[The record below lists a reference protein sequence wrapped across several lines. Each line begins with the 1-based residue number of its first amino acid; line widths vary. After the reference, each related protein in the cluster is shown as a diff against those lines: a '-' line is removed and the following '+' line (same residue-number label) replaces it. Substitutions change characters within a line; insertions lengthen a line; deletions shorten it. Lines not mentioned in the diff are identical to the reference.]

1 MKWGLVI
8 ANRAKRRHRH
18 LPMEEREQIDEMLL
32 EMASDPLSGDIK
44 LLRGTRGTLRR
55 RFGDWRVIFELDRAK
70 RIVLIIDVTRRGSHT
85 Y

>member
-8 ANRAKRRHRH
+8 ANRAKRHHRR
-18 LPMEEREQIDEMLL
+18 LPLKEREHIDEMLF
-32 EMASDPLSGDIK
+32 EMGRDPLSGDIK

-55 RFGDWRVIFELDRAK
+55 RFGDWRVIFEIDREK
-70 RIVLIIDVTRRGSHT
+70 RLVLIIDITRRGSHT